1 MTQKMAVAIV
11 HGIGNQKED
20 FAEEISERLNQEF
33 NKLVRNTGH
42 RYESNA
48 LEIEPVYWA
57 SIVQEVEDDLWKKFN
72 EGQLWWKDLRRF
84 IVSYVGDGIAY
95 QIPPSKT
102 PKDSD
107 KIVYL
112 DIHEQFRR
120 SLKHLTARAGEK
132 APLCVIAHS
141 LGSIIASNFFYDL
154 QAAIPY
160 GCPSEKNSPL
170 ENGETLTLFY
180 TLGCPIPLWSL
191 RFTDFGIPIQVPSPK
206 LTDHYPNLEGEWINF
221 YDKDD
226 VLGYPLKNL
235 NDKYRLTVKEDI
247 EVKAGGFL
255 AGATPLS
262 HMYYWNNQ
270 KAISMI
276 AQSLTKIWLEIN
288 RNQ

>member
-1 MTQKMAVAIV
+1 MTQKIAIAII

-20 FAEEISERLNQEF
+20 FYEDVSELLNQEF
-33 NKLVRNTGH
+33 NKLIGQTVDSYG
-42 RYESNA
+42 SNQ
-48 LEIEPVYWA
+48 LEIEPVFWA
-57 SIVQEVEDDLWKKFN
+57 PIVQEVEDELWKKFD
-72 EGQLWWKDLRRF
+72 GLQLWWKDLRRF

-112 DIHEQFRR
+112 DIHEQFRQ
-120 SLKHLTARAGEK
+120 SLKNLKARAGKK

-154 QAAIPY
+154 QVAIPY
-160 GCPSEKNSPL
+160 GCPLEENSPL

-191 RFTDFGIPIQVPSPK
+191 RFTDFGIPIQIPNPK
-206 LTDHYPNLEGEWINF
+206 LASHYPDLEGEWINF

-226 VLGYPLKNL
+226 VLGYPLRNL

-247 EVKAGGFL
+247 EVKAGGCFI
-255 AGATPLS
+255 GATPLS

-270 KAISMI
+270 KAISTI
-276 AQSLTKIWLEIN
+276 AQSLAKIWLQIN
-288 RNQ
+288 GN